1 MRYIPILLLIAESG
15 LSFYTYFSPRNY
27 YGTSVFHLILGAI
40 FVLLAFAM
48 YKNVKNKIVQWAAII
63 ISLLFGPGGFI
74 GFGGL
79 FALALAASF
88 MLLPKKA

>member
-1 MRYIPILLLIAESG
+1 
-15 LSFYTYFSPRNY
+15 
-27 YGTSVFHLILGAI
+27 
-40 FVLLAFAM
+40 M